1 MEMQRIKRNEIKQAI
16 WATKSAF
23 LVCGLGISCW
33 APMVPF
39 AKERLALN
47 DADLGLL
54 LLLLGLG
61 AIIMMPVSG
70 ILSAKFGSRKVI
82 LVGALLVAA
91 MLPPLMLT
99 TSVSTMAVVLFF
111 FGSGMGVIDAAMNA
125 HGVQVQNAYGKP
137 IMSSLHG
144 LYSVGGL
151 FGALGIGFLMKWGL
165 TPMWAAIGVSTLL
178 LLIIGINYKFLF
190 NKATEQTIIDEF
202 NTVKSETNSK
212 VKLWFNGRVL
222 FIGMLC
228 FIAFLSEGAVLDW
241 SAVFLQNNRGVS
253 NEMSGMGYASFSVA
267 MAIMRLFGDRI
278 VSRFNG
284 RLVVISGGLV
294 AASGMAV
301 VVFTPWV
308 ATALLGF
315 VLWGLGMANVVPV
328 FFSEGGRLKN
338 VPATIAIP
346 AITTIGYAGLLTGP
360 AMLGFISNAFTLPV
374 AFAFCGVLLII
385 MAVSYAFKSRVE
397 KC

>member
-1 MEMQRIKRNEIKQAI
+1 MERQQIKQEAIKQAI

-23 LVCGLGISCW
+23 LVCGLGVSCW

-70 ILSAKFGSRKVI
+70 VISAKFGSRKVI
-82 LVGALLVAA
+82 LVGALLIAA
-91 MLPPLMLT
+91 MLPLLMLT
-99 TSVSTMAVVLFF
+99 TSVFTMAVVLFF
-111 FGSGMGVIDAAMNA
+111 FGSGMGLIDAAMNA

-151 FGALGIGFLMKWGL
+151 LGALGIGLLMKWGL
-165 TPMWAAIGVSTLL
+165 TPMWAAIGVSIIL
-178 LLIIGINYKFLF
+178 LLIIGINYKSLF
-190 NKATEQTIIDEF
+190 DKQTERTIIDEI
-202 NTVKSETNSK
+202 NTVKTETNSK
-212 VKLWFNGRVL
+212 AKLWFNSRVL
-222 FIGMLC
+222 FIGMMC

-253 NEMSGMGYASFSVA
+253 KEMSGTGYASFSVA
-267 MAIMRLFGDRI
+267 MAVMRLFGDRI
-278 VSRFNG
+278 ISRLNG
-284 RLVVISGGLV
+284 RIVVIGGGLV
-294 AASGMAV
+294 AALGMALAI
-301 VVFTPWV
+301 FTPWV
-308 ATALLGF
+308 ATALMGF
-315 VLWGLGMANVVPV
+315 VLWGLGMANIVPI

-346 AITTIGYAGLLTGP
+346 AITTLGYAGLLTGP
-360 AMLGFISNAFTLPV
+360 AMLGLISNAFTLPA

-385 MAVSYAFKSRVE
+385 MAISYALNSKVE